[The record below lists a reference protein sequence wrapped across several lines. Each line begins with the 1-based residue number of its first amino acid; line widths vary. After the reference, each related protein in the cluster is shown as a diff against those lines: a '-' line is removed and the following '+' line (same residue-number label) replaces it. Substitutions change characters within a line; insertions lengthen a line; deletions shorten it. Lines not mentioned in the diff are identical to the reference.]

1 MQEKRSFLT
10 KNRAINQKFCS
21 ISAKRF
27 FDSFNRREA
36 NNAFSCFLLEGAFL
50 PLSEILESNIH
61 RLRYK
66 ALSYLT
72 RTKRC
77 VMLYAIYLR
86 SNMMSNYY

>member
-36 NNAFSCFLLEGAFL
+36 NKQLFVAEMIFFH
-50 PLSEILESNIH
+50 IVRVKI
-61 RLRYK
+61 K
-66 ALSYLT
+66 
-72 RTKRC
+72 
-77 VMLYAIYLR
+77 I
-86 SNMMSNYY
+86 